1 MKIAK
6 EAVTKGVEV
15 TAEDQVTEV
24 VVGQVGVVIVQDMG
38 EEAVRMVGTLV
49 QEKAK
54 RAVITITEGMV
65 HKEL

>member
-24 VVGQVGVVIVQDMG
+24 VVGQVGV
-38 EEAVRMVGTLV
+38 EAVRMVGTLV